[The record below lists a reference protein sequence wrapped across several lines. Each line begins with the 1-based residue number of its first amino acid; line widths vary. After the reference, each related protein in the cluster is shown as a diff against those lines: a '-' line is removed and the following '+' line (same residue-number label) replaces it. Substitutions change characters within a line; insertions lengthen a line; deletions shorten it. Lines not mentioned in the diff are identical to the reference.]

1 MVSIAGLGFAQGLAS
16 FAENKRQAEME
27 REKAKSEAA
36 AKAQALKLQQS
47 QEAYYNAL
55 AAEKSFAAQQSLVDI
70 LGDESLVTPPG
81 EKPTSPASSDTGQQE
96 KYVVQPY
103 DAGTGVSLGFDQQQP
118 SYVRGMSLPTEPSS
132 MEPMGEKK
140 LETPKVIGQRA
151 VATAGGMGASEGLKS
166 IDKPA
171 TQFFNPGDYGDIPQS
186 RLDSLNGY
194 LNQMQNINKYIE
206 AAGPAK
212 EYLRQFRGKP
222 LPTPDNP
229 EYAKFM
235 QNLSIAKQAR
245 VAPTQLNA
253 IRNAYTNEVVSGIGD
268 AIGQKN
274 FKSASEL
281 ASKIG
286 YTNQF
291 KQSESDKD
299 NVDVLAPDG
308 KTVLRTLP
316 FTLVQQMFSS
326 DKKELNS
333 FVTDT
338 VKSNTDFANQ
348 VRMESIRNANANQRA
363 RLNSFDPVWKV
374 GNYYGID
381 TKGVF
386 GVPGAAIPIVTGGE
400 NSLYN
405 PINENSPMHK
415 AAIVNGWI
423 ERTDDGKAW
432 KTVDGKLVPYDN
444 GQMRITIIPGIPGVE
459 YDDKGNPKPK
469 NKN

>member
-55 AAEKSFAAQQSLVDI
+55 AAEKNFAAQQSLVDI
-70 LGDESLVTPPG
+70 LGDEPPATSPKETPTP
-81 EKPTSPASSDTGQQE
+81 PASSDTGQQD
-96 KYVVQPY
+96 KNLVQPY

-118 SYVRGMSLPTEPSS
+118 SYVRGKSLPTELSS

-140 LETPKVIGQRA
+140 LETPKVIAQRA
-151 VATAGGMGASEGLKS
+151 VDTAGGMGASAGLGN
-166 IDKPA
+166 IGQPA

-212 EYLRQFRGKP
+212 EYLKQFRGKP

-235 QNLSIAKQAR
+235 QNFSIAKQAR
-245 VAPTQLNA
+245 VAPAQLNA

-291 KQSESDKD
+291 KQSKSDK
-299 NVDVLAPDG
+299 NMVDVLAPDG
-308 KTVLRTLP
+308 KTVLQTLP

-326 DKKELNS
+326 EKKELNA
-333 FVTDT
+333 FVADT

-348 VRMESIRNANANQRA
+348 KIMESIRNANANQRA
-363 RLNSFDPVWKV
+363 VLHSLNPVWKV
-374 GNYYGID
+374 GTHYAID
-381 TKGVF
+381 TKGLF
-386 GVPGAAIPIVTGGE
+386 SGIKGAAIPIVAGDKA
-400 NSLYN
+400 SKWHPL
-405 PINENSPMHK
+405 NENSPMHK
-415 AAIVNGWI
+415 IAIANGWI
-423 ERTDDGKAW
+423 RRSEDGKSW
-432 KTVDGKLVPYDN
+432 ITNDGKLVPYDKN
-444 GQMRITIIPGIPGVE
+444 DMKIFIPGT
-459 YDDKGNPKPK
+459 DTDNP
-469 NKN
+469 N

>member
-55 AAEKSFAAQQSLVDI
+55 AIEKNQQLMGDD
-70 LGDESLVTPPG
+70 LYDFGDELPATQLKETPTP
-81 EKPTSPASSDTGQQE
+81 PASSDTGQQD
-96 KYVVQPY
+96 KNLVQPY

-118 SYVRGMSLPTEPSS
+118 SYVRGMSLPTELSS
-132 MEPMGEKK
+132 MEPMGKEK

-151 VATAGGMGASEGLKS
+151 VATAGGMVASAGLES
-166 IDKPA
+166 IAKPA

-186 RLDSLNGY
+186 KLDSLNGY

-212 EYLRQFRGKP
+212 EYLRQFKGKP
-222 LPTPDNP
+222 NLVPTPDNP

-235 QNLSIAKQAR
+235 QNLSIVRRAR
-245 VAPTQLNA
+245 VAPNQLYEL
-253 IRNAYTNEVVSGIGD
+253 RNAYTKEVVSGIGD

-291 KQSESDKD
+291 QQSKSDK
-299 NVDVLAPDG
+299 NMVDVLAPDG
-308 KTVLRTLP
+308 KTVLQTLP

-326 DKKELNS
+326 EKKELNA
-333 FVTDT
+333 FVADT

-348 VRMESIRNANANQRA
+348 KIMESIRNANANQRA
-363 RLNSFDPVWKV
+363 VLNSLDPVWKV
-374 GNYYGID
+374 GDFYGID
-381 TKGVF
+381 TKGLVA
-386 GVPGAAIPIVTGGE
+386 GIPGAAIPIVAGDKT
-400 NSLYN
+400 NKWHPL
-405 PINENSPMHK
+405 NENSPMHK
-415 AAIVNGWI
+415 IAIANGWI
-423 ERTDDGKAW
+423 KLENGKW
-432 KTVDGKLVPYDN
+432 DTVDGKLVPYDN
-444 GQMRITIIPGIPGVE
+444 GKMRITLNLPPGTKV
-459 YDDKGNPKPK
+459 DKDGKPVP
-469 NKN
+469 